1 MRSDNEIPTL
11 VGSRDISSY
20 RQNVQYKQ
28 PDHEAIYL
36 AVISEQM
43 SSVRY
48 GQSKVNA
55 SGPIT
60 CRESSCAGYRSK

>member
-1 MRSDNEIPTL
+1 MRSDNEIQTL

-36 AVISEQM
+36 AVISEQIAIGALW
-43 SSVRY
+43 SE
-48 GQSKVNA
+48 QSERLGAHDLLGKWL
-55 SGPIT
+55 
-60 CRESSCAGYRSK
+60 CRIVV